1 MSSPEHALNPGQ
13 PLRVTL
19 NGWLTMARIS
29 NSPTVVTD
37 VLAGAALAGVARP
50 NTAVVLLAVAL
61 VLFYTG
67 GMFLNDVCD
76 YTWDLR
82 QRPNRPLPSGV
93 VARPSAMA
101 GVVVLFGVGSVL
113 LWAVGPAAFASGLV
127 LIALIGVYDRWHK
140 NNPLSPLVMG
150 LCRLM
155 VYVTAFVAFAWP
167 PSFDL
172 AVAGALL
179 VAYLVGLTAIAKSET
194 RPTVVG
200 YWPAALL
207 FLPPLYFAARLGVGP
222 TLVLPLVVA
231 IWVVYCLTFVYRAR
245 TRSIGAAIGR
255 LIAGISLV
263 DGLVLASS
271 GAFESVW
278 LAVAGFALTL
288 FFQRYVEGT

>member
-1 MSSPEHALNPGQ
+1 MSSPEHALSPGQ
-13 PLRVTL
+13 PLRATL
-19 NGWLTMARIS
+19 NGWLTSARIS

-37 VLAGAALAGVARP
+37 VLAGAALAGVGTPGA
-50 NTAVVLLAVAL
+50 AVVLLSAAL
-61 VLFYTG
+61 VLFYTA

-76 YTWDLR
+76 FAWDLR
-82 QRPNRPLPSGV
+82 HRPDRPLPTGV
-93 VARPSAMA
+93 VARSSALA
-101 GVVVLFGVGSVL
+101 AVVVLFGVGSAL

-127 LIALIGVYDRWHK
+127 LIALIAIYDRWHK
-140 NNPLSPLVMG
+140 NNPLSPLVMAG
-150 LCRLM
+150 CRLM
-155 VYVTAFVAFAWP
+155 VYVTAFVAFTWP
-167 PSFDL
+167 PSPAL
-172 AVAGALL
+172 VVAGGLL

-207 FLPPLYFAARLGVGP
+207 FLPPLYFATRLGVGP
-222 TLVLPLVVA
+222 ALVLPLLVA
-231 IWVVYCLTFVYRAR
+231 VWVVYCLTFVYRAR

-263 DGLVLASS
+263 DGLVLASA

-278 LAVAGFALTL
+278 LAVAGFGLTL

>member
-1 MSSPEHALNPGQ
+1 
-13 PLRVTL
+13 
-19 NGWLTMARIS
+19 
-29 NSPTVVTD
+29 
-37 VLAGAALAGVARP
+37 
-50 NTAVVLLAVAL
+50 
-61 VLFYTG
+61 
-67 GMFLNDVCD
+67 
-76 YTWDLR
+76 
-82 QRPNRPLPSGV
+82 
-93 VARPSAMA
+93 MA